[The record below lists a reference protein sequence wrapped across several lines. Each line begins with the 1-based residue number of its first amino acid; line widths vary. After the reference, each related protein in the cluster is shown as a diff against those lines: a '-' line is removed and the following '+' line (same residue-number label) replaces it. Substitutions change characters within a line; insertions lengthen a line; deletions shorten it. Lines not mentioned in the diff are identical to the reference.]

1 MRRLDC
7 IDSVRGIAALAVVY
21 FHLAML
27 LRIAGAGTRDFAFF
41 TEVVD
46 VGKVGVVAFFIVSGM
61 VIPHSL
67 TREAAHPI
75 KRFAV
80 RRFFRLYPAYWLS
93 ALLALLGL
101 YLMEG
106 RDWPG
111 PFFLWRGDGAPVLNT
126 FLVNLSM
133 LQRFLGVPDMIG
145 LYWTL
150 QVELIFY
157 VLCAALFAARQTGRH
172 HWLALGFLA
181 CAVLAAV
188 ARGELAIRIP
198 VGLALALALMFWG
211 SVWRR
216 YVVDRDPDALRWS
229 VCFLAAFALL
239 MPLISVLGYDT
250 DLGFHETWY
259 RYLLTYF
266 AAVGLVV
273 LVTLSRVQG
282 RVLSWLGRISYS
294 IYLFHP
300 LVLATYFMRVPVAA
314 LPAHV
319 HVALV
324 IVLTL
329 CAAQLVYT
337 LVEAPAMRYGRA
349 LSEKAPRAPRPLAPR
364 GY

>member
-1 MRRLDC
+1 MRRLDY

-21 FHLAML
+21 FHLAL
-27 LRIAGAGTRDFAFF
+27 LFRTAGRSSWDFVFF
-41 TEVVD
+41 TDVVD

-67 TREAAHPI
+67 TREAANPI
-75 KRFAV
+75 RRFAV

-101 YLMEG
+101 YLMDG
-106 RDWPG
+106 KDWPG
-111 PFFLWRGDGAPVLNT
+111 PFFLWRGDGAPVWST

-157 VLCAALFAARQTGRH
+157 LLCAALFAVRQTRRE

-181 CAVLAAV
+181 CAALAAA

-229 VCFLAAFALL
+229 VRFLAAFALL
-239 MPLISVLGYDT
+239 VPLISVLGYDT

-259 RYLLTYF
+259 RYLLSYF

-273 LVTLSRVQG
+273 LVTLCRVQG
-282 RVLSWLGRISYS
+282 RVLSWLGRVSFS

-314 LPAHV
+314 LPPHV
-319 HVALV
+319 HVVLV
-324 IVLTL
+324 IALTL
-329 CAAQLVYT
+329 CLAQLVYAC
-337 LVEAPAMRYGRA
+337 VEAPAMRYSRT
-349 LSEKAPRAPRPLAPR
+349 LSEKSAVRAVRVSP
-364 GY
+364 

>member
-1 MRRLDC
+1 MRRLDY
-7 IDSVRGIAALAVVY
+7 IDSVRAIAALAVVY
-21 FHLAML
+21 FHLAFL
-27 LRIAGAGTRDFAFF
+27 FRTAGRSSWDFVFF
-41 TEVVD
+41 TDVVD
-46 VGKVGVVAFFIVSGM
+46 AGKVGVVAFFIVSGM

-67 TREAAHPI
+67 TREAANPI

-101 YLMEG
+101 YLMDG
-106 RDWPG
+106 KDWPG
-111 PFFLWRGDGAPVLNT
+111 PFFLWRGDGAPVWST

-133 LQRFLGVPDMIG
+133 LQRFLGAPDMIG

-157 VLCAALFAARQTGRH
+157 LLCAALFAVRQTGRE

-181 CAVLAAV
+181 CAVLAAA

-216 YVVDRDPDALRWS
+216 YLVERDADALRWS
-229 VCFLAAFALL
+229 VRFLAAFALL

-259 RYLLTYF
+259 RYLLSYF
-266 AAVGLVV
+266 AAVGLVL
-273 LVTLSRVQG
+273 LVTLCRVQG
-282 RVLSWLGRISYS
+282 RVLSWLGRVSFS

-300 LVLATYFMRVPVAA
+300 LVLATYFMWVPVAA
-314 LPAHV
+314 LPPHAHV
-319 HVALV
+319 VLV

-329 CAAQLVYT
+329 CAAQLVYAF
-337 LVEAPAMRYGRA
+337 VEAPAMRYGRA
-349 LSEKAPRAPRPLAPR
+349 LSEKSALRAVRVSP
-364 GY
+364 

>member
-1 MRRLDC
+1 MRRLDY

-21 FHLAML
+21 FHLALL
-27 LRIAGAGTRDFAFF
+27 LRTAGRSSWDFVFF
-41 TEVVD
+41 TDVVD
-46 VGKVGVVAFFIVSGM
+46 AGKVGVVAFFIVSGM

-67 TREAAHPI
+67 TREAANPI

-101 YLMEG
+101 YLMDG
-106 RDWPG
+106 KDWPG
-111 PFFLWRGDGAPVLNT
+111 PFFLWRGDGAPVWST

-157 VLCAALFAARQTGRH
+157 LLCAALFAVRRTGRE

-181 CAVLAAV
+181 CAVLAAA

-239 MPLISVLGYDT
+239 MPLISVLGYDM
-250 DLGFHETWY
+250 DLGFRETWY
-259 RYLLTYF
+259 RYLLSYF

-273 LVTLSRVQG
+273 LVTLCQLQG
-282 RVLSWLGRISYS
+282 RVLSWLGRVSYS

-300 LVLATYFMRVPVAA
+300 LVLATYFMLVPVAA
-314 LPAHV
+314 LPPHV
-319 HVALV
+319 HVVLV
-324 IVLTL
+324 IALTL
-329 CAAQLVYT
+329 CVAQLVYAC
-337 LVEAPAMRYGRA
+337 VEAPAMRYSRTV
-349 LSEKAPRAPRPLAPR
+349 SEKSALRAVRVSP
-364 GY
+364 

>member
-1 MRRLDC
+1 MRRFDY

-21 FHLAML
+21 FHLAFL
-27 LRIAGAGTRDFAFF
+27 FRTAGRSPWDFVFF
-41 TEVVD
+41 TDVVD

-67 TREAAHPI
+67 TREAANPI

-101 YLMEG
+101 YLMDG
-106 RDWPG
+106 KDLPG
-111 PFFLWRGDGAPVLNT
+111 PFFLWRGDGAPVWST

-157 VLCAALFAARQTGRH
+157 LLCTALFAVRQTGRE

-181 CAVLAAV
+181 CAVLAAA
-188 ARGELAIRIP
+188 ARGALAIRIP

-216 YVVDRDPDALRWS
+216 YLVDRDADALRWS

-239 MPLISVLGYDT
+239 MPLISVLGYGT

-259 RYLLTYF
+259 RYLLSYF

-273 LVTLSRVQG
+273 LVTLCRVQG
-282 RVLSWLGRISYS
+282 RVLSWLGRVSFS

-300 LVLATYFMRVPVAA
+300 LVHASYFMLVPMAA
-314 LPAHV
+314 LPPHV

-324 IVLTL
+324 IALTL
-329 CAAQLVYT
+329 CLAQLVYAF
-337 LVEAPAMRYGRA
+337 VEAPAMRYGRA
-349 LSEKAPRAPRPLAPR
+349 LSEKSALRAMRVSP
-364 GY
+364 